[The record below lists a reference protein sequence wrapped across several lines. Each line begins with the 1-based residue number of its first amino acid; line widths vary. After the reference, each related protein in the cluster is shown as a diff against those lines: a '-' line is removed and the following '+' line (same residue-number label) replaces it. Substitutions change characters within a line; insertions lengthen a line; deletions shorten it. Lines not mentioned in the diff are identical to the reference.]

1 MSTLYIIGNGFD
13 LSHGLK
19 TRYTDFSKWV
29 EKSHSEIF
37 DKIDTMINENNEVRS
52 TADDKIG
59 WFNLHELI
67 QSPVFEDYVEE
78 SKDYLI
84 GYGHEDWSDSAH
96 HDFQNMV
103 YDYVVSLEELQQ
115 LFKE

>member
-19 TRYTDFSKWV
+19 TSYTDFSKWV
-29 EKSHSEIF
+29 EKNHSEIF

-59 WFNLHELI
+59 WFDFESSLHELI
-67 QSPVFEDYVEE
+67 QSPVF
-78 SKDYLI
+78 
-84 GYGHEDWSDSAH
+84 
-96 HDFQNMV
+96 
-103 YDYVVSLEELQQ
+103 
-115 LFKE
+115 